1 LLEGNSASSLA
12 KCPADFNSFP
22 SSPLIPPTSV
32 TREPLR
38 RGVGFALLT
47 IFVIVLALHVRRY
60 LPFVSDDALISL
72 RYARR
77 LLDGYGL
84 TWTDGRPVE
93 GYSNLLWTL
102 AVAFVGLFRVDLIVA
117 ARTLGFAGMAAIMG
131 AVAAASLRAHPS
143 SAVWVPLTLALLFL
157 SASAPVAVWAIGGLE
172 QPLHGALLA
181 AAFASMYAWLDT
193 RSRNTGLML
202 SLSLGLLCLTRPDG
216 PLFAGAAALAVV
228 AARGFGWAGL
238 IDVGKILAGSIV
250 LTLGQ
255 VAFRWFYYGELVPN
269 TALVKLTPSGVHAAA
284 GWRYLAGG
292 VNALEPLSGLAMA
305 GLVAMLVDR
314 HARGR
319 GGFLA
324 ITAIAWSAYV
334 VFIGGDIFPAYR
346 HLIPLIV
353 VFAFALADGLAVILE
368 RARGSRLA
376 MIVAV
381 IAGIALSV
389 PYVRAQSTDRQAQ
402 RAIRE
407 RWEWQGRDLALALRA
422 AFGRQRPLMA
432 VTAAGCLPYWSE
444 FPSLDMMGLND
455 YYIPRHPPAN
465 LGQGSLGH
473 ELGDGAY
480 VLERSP
486 DLIVFNVGTEPA
498 YRSGEQLDAMPE
510 FHRRYVP
517 VHIRVEGSDEPYVV
531 YIDKYSEKIGI
542 RRTPATTTVPAFVF
556 QGPAAVARL
565 DAMKRLVMP
574 LTRAAPLEATID
586 AAGAAMDWS
595 VEVEASNPSAIAASV
610 RRSGDTVSITLRATG
625 PDPVDVRSV
634 VLRLLW

>member
-1 LLEGNSASSLA
+1 LLEENSASSLA
-12 KCPADFNSFP
+12 KCPAEFNNFP
-22 SSPLIPPTSV
+22 SSPLISPGSFIP
-32 TREPLR
+32 EPFR
-38 RGVGFALLT
+38 RRVAFVVLT
-47 IFVIVLALHVRRY
+47 IFVIVLAQHARRY

-102 AVAFVGLFRVDLIVA
+102 AVAFVGLFRVDLITA
-117 ARTLGFAGMAAIMG
+117 ARALGFAGMIVIMG
-131 AVAAASLRAHPS
+131 AVAAASLRAHRT
-143 SAVWVPLTLALLFL
+143 SAVWVPLILALLFL
-157 SASAPVAVWAIGGLE
+157 SACAPIAVWAIGGLE
-172 QPLHGALLA
+172 QPLCGALLA
-181 AAFASMYAWLDT
+181 VAIASMSAWLDAG
-193 RSRNTGLML
+193 SRGAGLTL

-216 PLFAGAAALAVV
+216 PLFAAAAALALV
-228 AARGFGWAGL
+228 AARGFRWIGMIDAGTIL
-238 IDVGKILAGSIV
+238 VGPIV

-269 TALVKLTPSGVHAAA
+269 TALVKLTPSGVHSAA
-284 GWRYLAGG
+284 GWRYLTGG
-292 VNALEPLSGLAMA
+292 VSALEPLSGLAMA
-305 GLVAMLVDR
+305 SLVAMLFDR
-314 HARGR
+314 RARGR

-324 ITAIAWSAYV
+324 ITAIVWSAYV

-353 VFAFALADGLAVILE
+353 VFAFALADGLALILE
-368 RARGSRLA
+368 RAGSSRMA
-376 MIVAV
+376 MAVAAV
-381 IAGIALSV
+381 AGIALSV
-389 PYVRAQSTDRQAQ
+389 PYVRAQSTDRQAH

-432 VTAAGCLPYWSE
+432 VTAAGCLPYWSG

-455 YYIPRHPPAN
+455 YYIPRHPPGN

-480 VLERSP
+480 VLERAP

-498 YRSGEQLDAMPE
+498 YRSGEQLNTMPE

-517 VHIRVEGSDEPYVV
+517 VRIRVEGSEEPYIV
-531 YIDKYSEKIGI
+531 YADKYSEKIGI
-542 RRTPATTTVPAFVF
+542 RRTAATTTLPAFVF
-556 QGPAAVARL
+556 QGREAVARL
-565 DAMKRLVMP
+565 DAMNRLVVP
-574 LTRAAPLEATID
+574 LTQAAPLETTID
-586 AAGAAMDWS
+586 ADAAKDWS
-595 VEVEASNPSAIAASV
+595 VEVDASNPSAIAASA
-610 RRSGDTVSITLRATG
+610 RRIGDTVSITLRATG
-625 PDPVDVRSV
+625 PDPVDVRGV